1 MVMSPGD
8 LEVRVRRNGRLG
20 GRQRRVH
27 RAVPQLQRLVPPE
40 PLDELRRAPIDVV
53 RRRRRRRGHRR
64 RAQRLRLLLL
74 LHLHAPRVVDD
85 HRRGGR
91 RVEDAVVVVLHAV
104 EQARH
109 P

>member
-1 MVMSPGD
+1 MVMSPGE

-53 RRRRRRRGHRR
+53 RRRRRRGHRR
-64 RAQRLRLLLL
+64 RAQRRLLLL
-74 LHLHAPRVVDD
+74 LHLRAPRVVDD
-85 HRRGGR
+85 HHRRGGR
-91 RVEDAVVVVLHAV
+91 RVEDAVVVAVHAV
-104 EQARH
+104 EQARR